1 MNLKLSALVLAT
13 AGAFASTA
21 FASGT
26 QIYGVIDQDLDYQHV
41 NRGSRGRTDGRQYA
55 DGLSACESGYRSL
68 HHTPHTELRRALV
81 PKWNALRDI
90 RSKLDPNQ
98 LNAPLEF
105 LDDVEPGNFIDFAE
119 DEIRAYRFPDP
130 SPDTKSEFQNLI
142 GQLIDDLNGQPWVS
156 NMAMGYAY
164 NFGLRRDSISFFESA
179 SYMSGCW
186 VIDYQ
191 AVAEQVIDY
200 PKYRGHTVSEWA
212 RLDEGPWIRSDR
224 ITAKYTF

>member
-1 MNLKLSALVLAT
+1 MSEWKTWT
-13 AGAFASTA
+13 AAHEAE
-21 FASGT
+21 
-26 QIYGVIDQDLDYQHV
+26 L
-41 NRGSRGRTDGRQYA
+41 TDGNTQMVCPLVRA
-55 DGLSACESGYRSL
+55 DIEAFITR
-68 HHTPHTELRRALV
+68 HIPELRKALV
-81 PKWNALRDI
+81 PKWNALRYI
-90 RSKLDPNQ
+90 KSKLDPNQ